1 MIDLNFLNNKKILIT
16 GHTGFKGRWLVGLLS
31 QLCNAKLICVAP
43 RDRFFKESRVF
54 FEKINIEE
62 AFIDINNTKKL
73 DDLIRTTLPDV
84 IIHLGAQSLVN
95 ESISNPLKTF
105 STNIL
110 GTANLLAAAGALE
123 KKILILNITSDKVYK
138 NSENLEPFNE
148 SSELG
153 GLDPYSCSKSCAEL
167 ISHAFFDTYVNKLKL
182 SNLSIANLR
191 AGNVIGG
198 GDFGVNRIIPDIY
211 RSTKMG
217 EVLQVRMPYAIRP
230 WQHVLDCLFGY
241 LYALRHISKSE
252 DSISVNFNVGPQ
264 DSNNLTVLDICE
276 QAKKWFP
283 ALSLNTNS
291 ELVAESKFL
300 LLDSKLLS
308 QSTGWK
314 PVYDTYK
321 AVEQTFKWYYNFDN
335 GADVSDL
342 VNMEIQDYLTN
353 NN

>member
-1 MIDLNFLNNKKILIT
+1 MIDLTFLNNKKILIT

-43 RDRFFKESRVF
+43 RDIFFKESRVF

-62 AFIDINNTKKL
+62 VFIDISNAKKV
-73 DDLIRTTLPDV
+73 DNLIKKILPDV

-110 GTANLLAAAGALE
+110 GTANILVAAGALE

-153 GLDPYSCSKSCAEL
+153 GLDPYSCSKSCADL
-167 ISHAFFDTYVNKLKL
+167 ISHAFFDTYVKKLKL
-182 SNLSIANLR
+182 SKLSIANLR

-211 RSTKMG
+211 RSAKTG
-217 EVLQVRMPYAIRP
+217 EVLELRMPYAIRP

-241 LYALRHISKSE
+241 LYALKHISKSE
-252 DSISVNFNVGPQ
+252 DTMSVSFNVGPQ
-264 DSNNLTVLDICE
+264 DSNNLTVLDLCE
-276 QAKKWFP
+276 KAKKWFP
-283 ALSLNTNS
+283 ALSFNTNS

-300 LLDSKLLS
+300 LLDSNLLS

-321 AVEQTFKWYYNFDN
+321 AVEQTFKWYYNFEN
-335 GADVSDL
+335 GANVSDL
-342 VNMEIQDYLTN
+342 VNKEIQDYLTN
-353 NN
+353 GN

>member
-1 MIDLNFLNNKKILIT
+1 MIDLTFLNNKKILIT

-43 RDRFFKESRVF
+43 RDKFFKESRVF

-62 AFIDINNTKKL
+62 VFIDISNARKVDNLIKK
-73 DDLIRTTLPDV
+73 ILPDV

-110 GTANLLAAAGALE
+110 GTANILVSAGALE

-138 NSENLEPFNE
+138 NRENLEPFNE

-153 GLDPYSCSKSCAEL
+153 GLDPYSCSKSCADL

-182 SNLSIANLR
+182 SKLSIANLR

-211 RSTKMG
+211 QSAKMG
-217 EVLQVRMPYAIRP
+217 EVLELRMPYAIRP

-241 LYALRHISKSE
+241 LYALKHISKSE
-252 DSISVNFNVGPQ
+252 DTMSVNFNVGPQ
-264 DSNNLTVLDICE
+264 DSNNLTVLELCE
-276 QAKKWFP
+276 KAKKWFP
-283 ALSLNTNS
+283 ALSFNTNS

-300 LLDSKLLS
+300 LLDSNLLS

-335 GADVSDL
+335 GANVSDL
-342 VNMEIQDYLTN
+342 VNKEIQDYLTN

>member
-1 MIDLNFLNNKKILIT
+1 MIDLTFLNNKKILIT

-31 QLCNAKLICVAP
+31 QLCNAKLVCVAP
-43 RDRFFKESRVF
+43 KDIFFKESRVF

-62 AFIDINNTKKL
+62 TFIDISNAKKI
-73 DDLIRTTLPDV
+73 DSLIRKTLPDV

-110 GTANLLAAAGALE
+110 GTANVLAAAGALE

-138 NSENLEPFNE
+138 NNENLEPFNE

-217 EVLQVRMPYAIRP
+217 EVLQLRMPYAIRP

-241 LYALRHISKSE
+241 LYAMKHISKSE

-283 ALSLNTNS
+283 ALSLKTNS

-300 LLDSKLLS
+300 LLDSKLLT

-314 PVYDTYK
+314 PVYDTNK
-321 AVEQTFKWYYNFDN
+321 AVEQTFKWYYSFDN
-335 GADVSDL
+335 GANINDL
-342 VNMEIQDYLTN
+342 VNKDIQDYLTKN
-353 NN
+353 N